1 MFSLL
6 FSTVAFA
13 ALAHGDGLPAA
24 SPTSVGMSAERL
36 EKIDHV
42 IERGIKA
49 GGYPGAAVVV
59 GRRGAAVWEKGFGH
73 LGWNSSDADVTA
85 NTI

>member
-1 MFSLL
+1 MLPGVTVVGPSLLARFPIPDSRFPIPESRVPLFSLL

-49 GGYPGAAVVV
+49 G
-59 GRRGAAVWEKGFGH
+59 
-73 LGWNSSDADVTA
+73 
-85 NTI
+85 